1 MERVLKNYPVF
12 IPHLNSVI
20 ANLER
25 QYKASTVTTA
35 TDLKTFYVAKN
46 VVLLIV
52 FQTDV
57 QTEFS
62 RQSLIFQSNDQSS
75 KYSII

>member
-1 MERVLKNYPVF
+1 MERVLKNYPIF

-20 ANLER
+20 ANRDR

-35 TDLKTFYVAKN
+35 RDLKTFYVAKN
-46 VVLLIV
+46 VLLLIV

-62 RQSLIFQSNDQSS
+62 RQSLVFQSNDQSS
-75 KYSII
+75 K

>member
-12 IPHLNSVI
+12 IPHLNSVV
-20 ANLER
+20 ANLDTK
-25 QYKASTVTTA
+25 YKATTVTTA
-35 TDLKTFYVAKN
+35 TDLKTFYVARN

-75 KYSII
+75 K

>member
-1 MERVLKNYPVF
+1 MERVLKNYPIF
-12 IPHLNSVI
+12 ITHLNSVI
-20 ANLER
+20 ANR
-25 QYKASTVTTA
+25 DNKYKPSTVTTA
-35 TDLKTFYVAKN
+35 TDLKRFYVARN

-75 KYSII
+75 K